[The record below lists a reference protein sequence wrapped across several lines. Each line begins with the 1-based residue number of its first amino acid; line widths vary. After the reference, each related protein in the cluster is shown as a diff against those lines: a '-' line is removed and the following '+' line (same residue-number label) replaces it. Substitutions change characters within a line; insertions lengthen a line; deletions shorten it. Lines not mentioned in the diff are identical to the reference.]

1 MVPVFQVP
9 ERSRFFLQGAID
21 SCLRLHSPINV
32 MLLVGNSRY
41 DMGTFDITE
50 YEHPVMRL
58 VRRHAITK
66 PTPSPPPPTVTT
78 PAAPTTMPVESRL
91 ESQYRQLLL
100 AWGVDASYA
109 RMMYHLPCENNTS
122 VWYTPDGML
131 FNVLSLAALEWCGDQ
146 NRFGSHCILEIKPV

>member
-1 MVPVFQVP
+1 
-9 ERSRFFLQGAID
+9 
-21 SCLRLHSPINV
+21 
-32 MLLVGNSRY
+32 MLLLGNSRY
-41 DMGTFDITE
+41 DMGTFDVTE

-58 VRRHAITK
+58 VRRHNK
-66 PTPSPPPPTVTT
+66 PVQTPPPPVITTSTTSPVVTN
-78 PAAPTTMPVESRL
+78 TMPVESRL

-131 FNVLSLAALEWCGDQ
+131 FNVLSPAALQWCGDQ
-146 NRFGSHCILEIKPV
+146 NRFGMHCVIEIKPVWTSLPVN